1 MKYIVKVFYM
11 KVTSKTVKVIIMHS
25 TGNMSYNIMVTS
37 HSSQIV
43 KVICAVMPY
52 YVIICKGN
60 ILRKSCNDELQLT
73 MVIW

>member
-52 YVIICKGN
+52 YVT
-60 ILRKSCNDELQLT
+60 S
-73 MVIW
+73 